1 MWKITRLYL
10 KNFININ
17 TGINKKE
24 ITLDFSNCDK
34 KINIFIGKMGSGKS
48 SILGQLQPF
57 SSYGSLD
64 VRNQQPLI
72 IPEEDGIKE
81 IIYSHYDIEYFI
93 QHKYIWNSKTLT
105 HNVKSYISKN
115 GVELNENG
123 NVSSFKELI
132 KIEFGIDQN
141 FLRLIRLGPNVA
153 NLINMKSTERKK
165 FISTLLKDTEIYT
178 MLYQKLSED
187 HRNIN
192 SMISMLSNKLIGLNS
207 DKLEDM
213 KKEKENLS
221 EDIESLQINQK
232 NISDKISKLNG
243 INSTLLN
250 ESKSISEYKSL
261 ILSLSDKY
269 NSYIN
274 RLNDIN
280 DILNKINEEKLNH
293 SSPAIELGKIFNKLD
308 SIDEEIINLQSKLQ
322 SIEKESNQIKN
333 KILIIENNNQLAEL
347 ENRVKTIEE
356 KYKNSSTLLY
366 NFNSSYSYN
375 YLTNFMNT
383 IETFQISLEDMC
395 VNSKEVIDKIFF
407 SDNTLKQWATKRMS
421 ILERKKSN
429 LMNSL
434 KNIEF
439 SKDYEIPVLFIPPL
453 CPTRDCPYYK
463 THPANIKKNTKKNIN
478 SKMNK
483 IMDDIDVINKEMN
496 IVQDVI
502 IQIPKMKY
510 LKDMWNIISKTLDT
524 MNCLKENNLYKLIT
538 DIGCRNN
545 WYDRIQFM
553 NYLNK
558 VKLQEGYKEL
568 ENQYYKAKNE
578 LFEFK
583 NSGIDQLKDT
593 IINLNIEYNDIID
606 RLEFLQ
612 NDKNDLNRK
621 KDELSNLLSSLSEKD
636 KLIQEKNKLEI
647 EIIHLNKDI
656 DTKHDNVMKIERNIE
671 KIKELQYSLSNIQIE
686 YNTKYK
692 RCNDLVL
699 KIQDIINTNKD
710 FEEYSKQR
718 KIIKLL
724 LDAVSSK
731 DGIPLVIIKVFLDDC
746 RDIINDLIS
755 DIFND
760 ELEICD
766 FDISLDSNEFNIPY
780 IKNGNKISDI
790 ELASQGEQSIIS
802 IALSF
807 ALCRKAMFDY
817 NIMLLDEI
825 DNSIYKDDRER
836 FITILAKQ
844 MMAMGTEQ
852 VFLITHNDIFQQSGL
867 PVNII
872 MTTNENIDI
881 YDNQTIMKIS

>member
-280 DILNKINEEKLNH
+280 DILNKINE
-293 SSPAIELGKIFNKLD
+293 
-308 SIDEEIINLQSKLQ
+308 
-322 SIEKESNQIKN
+322 
-333 KILIIENNNQLAEL
+333 
-347 ENRVKTIEE
+347 
-356 KYKNSSTLLY
+356 KYI
-366 NFNSSYSYN
+366 
-375 YLTNFMNT
+375 TN
-383 IETFQISLEDMC
+383 
-395 VNSKEVIDKIFF
+395 
-407 SDNTLKQWATKRMS
+407 
-421 ILERKKSN
+421 
-429 LMNSL
+429 
-434 KNIEF
+434 
-439 SKDYEIPVLFIPPL
+439 
-453 CPTRDCPYYK
+453 
-463 THPANIKKNTKKNIN
+463 
-478 SKMNK
+478 
-483 IMDDIDVINKEMN
+483 
-496 IVQDVI
+496 
-502 IQIPKMKY
+502 
-510 LKDMWNIISKTLDT
+510 
-524 MNCLKENNLYKLIT
+524 
-538 DIGCRNN
+538 
-545 WYDRIQFM
+545 
-553 NYLNK
+553 
-558 VKLQEGYKEL
+558 
-568 ENQYYKAKNE
+568 
-578 LFEFK
+578 
-583 NSGIDQLKDT
+583 
-593 IINLNIEYNDIID
+593 
-606 RLEFLQ
+606 
-612 NDKNDLNRK
+612 
-621 KDELSNLLSSLSEKD
+621 
-636 KLIQEKNKLEI
+636 
-647 EIIHLNKDI
+647 
-656 DTKHDNVMKIERNIE
+656 
-671 KIKELQYSLSNIQIE
+671 
-686 YNTKYK
+686 
-692 RCNDLVL
+692 
-699 KIQDIINTNKD
+699 
-710 FEEYSKQR
+710 
-718 KIIKLL
+718 
-724 LDAVSSK
+724 
-731 DGIPLVIIKVFLDDC
+731 
-746 RDIINDLIS
+746 
-755 DIFND
+755 
-760 ELEICD
+760 
-766 FDISLDSNEFNIPY
+766 
-780 IKNGNKISDI
+780 
-790 ELASQGEQSIIS
+790 
-802 IALSF
+802 
-807 ALCRKAMFDY
+807 
-817 NIMLLDEI
+817 
-825 DNSIYKDDRER
+825 
-836 FITILAKQ
+836 
-844 MMAMGTEQ
+844 
-852 VFLITHNDIFQQSGL
+852 
-867 PVNII
+867 
-872 MTTNENIDI
+872 
-881 YDNQTIMKIS
+881 